1 MHLPRFC
8 YGNISSLQMGD
19 YAASL
24 VIFSFS
30 RDNCPSILAVR
41 VNVSGYFLP
50 RMGMPN
56 NNC

>member
-1 MHLPRFC
+1 MS
-8 YGNISSLQMGD
+8 G

-24 VIFSFS
+24 IIFSFT

-41 VNVSGYFLP
+41 VNMSGYFLP